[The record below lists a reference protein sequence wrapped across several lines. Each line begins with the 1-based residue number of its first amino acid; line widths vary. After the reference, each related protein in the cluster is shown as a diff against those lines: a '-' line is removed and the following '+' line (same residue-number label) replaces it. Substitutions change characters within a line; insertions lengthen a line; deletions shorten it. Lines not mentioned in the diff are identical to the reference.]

1 MNRPALNRRYGLKVA
16 RSVRERLQRFEH
28 PVRQVFLF
36 GSCAKDAPH
45 AQSDIDV
52 AIVADPF
59 ARSKVKELVALY
71 RAIRD
76 LDTRI
81 ELIVLHPEDIGDPY
95 LTVVKEIERHGIA
108 V

>member
-1 MNRPALNRRYGLKVA
+1 MKRPILSGRYGLKVA
-16 RSVRERLQRFEH
+16 RSVRERLQKFSH

-36 GSCAKDAPH
+36 GSCATDSPH

-59 ARSKVKELVALY
+59 ARSKVKEVVAFY
-71 RAIRD
+71 GAIRD

-81 ELIVLHPEDIGDPY
+81 ELIVLHPSDIGDPY
-95 LTVVKEIERHGIA
+95 LTVAREIDRNGIA